1 MPTKQLACQLLIG
14 DANKQIQPF
23 NLRLR
28 SVCRKTSNKRF
39 NYTNSAQFVDFVP
52 YRKNR
57 KIEKKKRKKRGRQKW
72 KRSPP
77 RSNSPPPLPRRVET
91 LRTVSIGKGG
101 VGNVHALWFT
111 AGMWVIE
118 GCRCQAC
125 VTVGYSYRGDTEV
138 QTRPSL
144 ERAVDN

>member
-57 KIEKKKRKKRGRQKW
+57 KIGKKKKKKEADRSESVPRLVLTRRLPFPVEW
-72 KRSPP
+72 K
-77 RSNSPPPLPRRVET
+77 
-91 LRTVSIGKGG
+91 
-101 VGNVHALWFT
+101 H
-111 AGMWVIE
+111 
-118 GCRCQAC
+118 
-125 VTVGYSYRGDTEV
+125 
-138 QTRPSL
+138 
-144 ERAVDN
+144 

>member
-57 KIEKKKRKKRGRQKW
+57 KIEKKKKR
-72 KRSPP
+72 P
-77 RSNSPPPLPRRVET
+77 
-91 LRTVSIGKGG
+91 
-101 VGNVHALWFT
+101 
-111 AGMWVIE
+111 
-118 GCRCQAC
+118 
-125 VTVGYSYRGDTEV
+125 TEV
-138 QTRPSL
+138 KAFPASF
-144 ERAVDN
+144 